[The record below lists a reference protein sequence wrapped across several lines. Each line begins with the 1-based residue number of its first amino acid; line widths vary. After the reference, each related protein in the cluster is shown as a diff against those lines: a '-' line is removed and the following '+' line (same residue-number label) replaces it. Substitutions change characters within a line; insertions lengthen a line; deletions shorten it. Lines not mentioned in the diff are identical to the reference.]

1 MDGWMP
7 NPRARRVIAR
17 HSSSRGMSRARTTAT
32 TAMTAVACL
41 VVAFA
46 TSALGREFP
55 SEGVARVDV
64 ATTGTGFDANRS
76 STRCA
81 SAHASRWMIADER
94 GYACAWND
102 VDRSSGCCD
111 ASAMSTRR
119 FACDGCDARV
129 GCCEAYETCVSCC
142 LGPER
147 DRKSAMRRHARG
159 RNQVATGFFD
169 DEFEYCANRCRTQP
183 SVTLHENTYAY
194 ATKHCYGEYPVNEDP
209 VPAKGKKAF
218 AGDGP
223 DES

>member
-1 MDGWMP
+1 M
-7 NPRARRVIAR
+7 A
-17 HSSSRGMSRARTTAT
+17 
-32 TAMTAVACL
+32 AVACL

-55 SEGVARVDV
+55 SGDGARGDV
-64 ATTGTGFDANRS
+64 ATTGTTGTSTSNRS

-81 SAHASRWMIADER
+81 SAHASKWMIADER
-94 GYACAWND
+94 GYACAWID

-119 FACDGCDARV
+119 FACDGCDASV

-142 LGPER
+142 LGPEH

-183 SVTLHENTYAY
+183 SVTLHENTYTY

>member
-1 MDGWMP
+1 
-7 NPRARRVIAR
+7 
-17 HSSSRGMSRARTTAT
+17 
-32 TAMTAVACL
+32 
-41 VVAFA
+41 
-46 TSALGREFP
+46 
-55 SEGVARVDV
+55 
-64 ATTGTGFDANRS
+64 
-76 STRCA
+76 
-81 SAHASRWMIADER
+81 MIADER

-209 VPAKGKKAF
+209 VPAKGKKTF

>member
-1 MDGWMP
+1 
-7 NPRARRVIAR
+7 
-17 HSSSRGMSRARTTAT
+17 MSRATTRAT
-32 TAMTAVACL
+32 TTHATRRAAVVCL

-46 TSALGREFP
+46 TSARAREFP
-55 SEGVARVDV
+55 SGDGATT
-64 ATTGTGFDANRS
+64 ATGTTGTTTVREESVDAS
-76 STRCA
+76 GACA
-81 SAHASRWMIADER
+81 SAHASAWMIADER
-94 GYACAWND
+94 GYACAWTD
-102 VDRSSGCCD
+102 IDRASGCCD
-111 ASAMSTRR
+111 ASAGSTKR
-119 FACDGCDARV
+119 FTCDGCDASV
-129 GCCEAYETCVSCC
+129 ACCEAYETCVSCC
-142 LGPER
+142 LGPTH
-147 DRKSAMRRHARG
+147 DRKSAMQRHARG

>member
-1 MDGWMP
+1 
-7 NPRARRVIAR
+7 
-17 HSSSRGMSRARTTAT
+17 MSRARTTAT
-32 TAMTAVACL
+32 TAMAAVACL

-46 TSALGREFP
+46 TSALGRAFP
-55 SEGVARVDV
+55 NEDGALGDV
-64 ATTGTGFDANRS
+64 ATTGTGTGTTGTSTSKRS

-94 GYACAWND
+94 GYACAWID

-183 SVTLHENTYAY
+183 SVTVHENTYAY